1 MFAPR
6 GRRTDCAK
14 RITVNGETVDS
25 PAFNVEGNEK
35 ILLDGEKLPAV
46 ESTRLWL
53 YYKPTG
59 LLTTHKD
66 TSNRPT
72 VFDNLPA
79 GLPRVISVGRLDLN
93 SEGLL
98 LLTNNG
104 ELSRTLELPQ
114 NGWSRRYKVKVHGR
128 VSQAKIDSLADG
140 VTVDGVA
147 YGPVKILLGETQ
159 GTNTWLTITLQ
170 EGKNR
175 EIRRLMK
182 YIGLEVARLIRLS
195 YGPFQL
201 GSLKKAKCARFRKS
215 SERTARRQ
223 IPVMRIIGGL
233 YRGKNFFRRVQFTF
247 VPLPIR
253 RAKLFLTF
261 YTANFPSRGINFESP
276 TFLPAAARLR
286 SRRFPAACGMQPW
299 QTLTSPTRHAMLR
312 FFRPKNKIRLLKAD
326 AARLPA
332 ADAPFDLIFLDAPY
346 HKGLS
351 EKRWLRFCGKTGWPK
366 TLYAWWNWPVT
377 KPLPFRPDCKRLT
390 TAATASAVLF
400 FSANKQLDF
409 LSKKSIII
417 TVQLNYLHYDFNFT

>member
-1 MFAPR
+1 MSERLAKFIAR
-6 GRRTDCAK
+6 SGVCSRRAAEELIAQK
-14 RITVNGETVDS
+14 RITVNGEIVDS

-46 ESTRLWL
+46 ETTRLWL

-128 VSQAKIDSLADG
+128 ISQAKVDSLADG

-201 GSLKKAKCARFRKS
+201 GSLKKGEVREVSQKVLKEQLGDKFR
-215 SERTARRQ
+215 
-223 IPVMRIIGGL
+223 L
-233 YRGKNFFRRVQFTF
+233 
-247 VPLPIR
+247 
-253 RAKLFLTF
+253 
-261 YTANFPSRGINFESP
+261 
-276 TFLPAAARLR
+276 
-286 SRRFPAACGMQPW
+286 
-299 QTLTSPTRHAMLR
+299 
-312 FFRPKNKIRLLKAD
+312 
-326 AARLPA
+326 
-332 ADAPFDLIFLDAPY
+332 
-346 HKGLS
+346 
-351 EKRWLRFCGKTGWPK
+351 
-366 TLYAWWNWPVT
+366 
-377 KPLPFRPDCKRLT
+377 
-390 TAATASAVLF
+390 
-400 FSANKQLDF
+400 
-409 LSKKSIII
+409 
-417 TVQLNYLHYDFNFT
+417 